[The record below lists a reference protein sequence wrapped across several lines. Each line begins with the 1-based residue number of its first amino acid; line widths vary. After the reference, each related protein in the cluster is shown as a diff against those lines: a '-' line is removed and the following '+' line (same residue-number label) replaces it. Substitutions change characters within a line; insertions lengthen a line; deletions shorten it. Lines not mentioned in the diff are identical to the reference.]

1 MRNNFLSLPYIR
13 GQISRAPRGFCA
25 MAALSAALVF
35 SGCSTAENDLGPK
48 TDRGVIVQTPR
59 NFEAALKY
67 NEAALLQRKGGLDI
81 ALYNIGFILAH
92 PSNPKRDQ
100 PRALRT
106 FQTLVADYPRSIL
119 VEQSKTW
126 IQVLEQ
132 QQKLAEDKQKIVE
145 EKRILS
151 RQREI
156 LLQERQK
163 FNYANE
169 KSQQLDMEIERRRR
183 QSLSK

>member
-1 MRNNFLSLPYIR
+1 
-13 GQISRAPRGFCA
+13 
-25 MAALSAALVF
+25 
-35 SGCSTAENDLGPK
+35 
-48 TDRGVIVQTPR
+48 
-59 NFEAALKY
+59 
-67 NEAALLQRKGGLDI
+67 
-81 ALYNIGFILAH
+81 
-92 PSNPKRDQ
+92 
-100 PRALRT
+100 
-106 FQTLVADYPRSIL
+106 LVADYPRSVL

-132 QQKLAEDKQKIVE
+132 QQKLAEDKQKIAE

-169 KSQQLDMEIERRRR
+169 KSQQLDMEIEKRRR
-183 QSLSK
+183 QSLSR

>member
-1 MRNNFLSLPYIR
+1 MRNNILSLSCIR
-13 GQISRAPRGFCA
+13 GRISRVARGLCA
-25 MAALSAALVF
+25 VAALSAALVF
-35 SGCSTAENDLGPK
+35 TGCSTVENGLGPK
-48 TDRGVIVQTPR
+48 TDQGVIVQTPR
-59 NFEAALKY
+59 NFEAALKHS
-67 NEAALLQRKGGLDI
+67 EAALLQRKGAPDV

-119 VEQSKTW
+119 VEQSRTW

-132 QQKLAEDKQKIVE
+132 QQKLAEDKQKIAE
-145 EKRILS
+145 EKRILA

-169 KSQQLDMEIERRRR
+169 KSQQLDMEIEKRRR
-183 QSLSK
+183 QSLSR